1 MAIYKLGEV
10 CKYTTNKISSN
21 NLNVSNYISTENMI
35 SNARGVTKATSVPFN
50 TQLTKYDI
58 GNILFSNIRPYFRKV
73 WLATKAGGCSN
84 DVLCFSPTVKIKSS
98 YAFYILS
105 SQPFIDYV
113 VSTSKGTKM
122 PRGDR
127 SAIMNYLINIP
138 SIREQEKIIEII
150 KPIEY
155 LFLKY
160 PSLVRIDTVQNCKND
175 VGDLIEIIKPIENA
189 EKNLN
194 NQMSVLKEILANQ
207 YNSLTTER
215 DYFYRYIN
223 IHNDGY
229 SGQKKYFAT
238 NAIGEFE
245 VDLNKIQDIS
255 LERPSRADLTPQPN
269 SLIFSKLDGENKV
282 LYIPEKFNYVV
293 STGFFNFTN
302 EFMDHIVGFLLSDDY
317 KKQKTMLSTGTTM
330 VGLNID
336 GLRQI
341 KLKRPTNNISV
352 LTKHLTLLLQ
362 IMNALSA
369 RKEQIVSLLIR

>member
-138 SIREQEKIIEII
+138 SIREQEKI
-150 KPIEY
+150 
-155 LFLKY
+155 
-160 PSLVRIDTVQNCKND
+160 
-175 VGDLIEIIKPIENA
+175 IEIIKPIENA